1 MGSKLTFAA
10 AALALTIVGSSGAMA
25 LPTDG
30 SVRLAPS
37 YPERPVPQIGDS
49 SQLVLS
55 YYGSPAKKIAG
66 NNQGTE
72 VWDYGTFRLF
82 MHNDK
87 VAFSRVW

>member
-1 MGSKLTFAA
+1 MGFKTTFSAVT
-10 AALALTIVGSSGAMA
+10 LAISLLGGSNAMA

-30 SVRLAPS
+30 SVKLAPS

-55 YYGSPAKKIAG
+55 YYGAPATKISSDNEGA
-66 NNQGTE
+66 E

-82 MHNDK
+82 IHNDK